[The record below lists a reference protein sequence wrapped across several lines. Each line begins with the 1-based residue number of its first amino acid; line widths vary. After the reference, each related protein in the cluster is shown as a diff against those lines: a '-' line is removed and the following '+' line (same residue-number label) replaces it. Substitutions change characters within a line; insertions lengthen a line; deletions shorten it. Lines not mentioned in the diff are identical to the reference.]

1 LVEIRERQSPDW
13 WFVRRQSGD
22 WRSRVAS
29 TWAGA
34 PASSKKKAVEG
45 KLLVLK
51 FASQGLVDL
60 TPAGIIRII
69 EKTVEAVAIVKPAR
83 VINDRVKT
91 YAADRLRSR
100 NEPPPEGHDCGPSCK
115 IFCGASRKSWAAART
130 CQCGLKVPRGF
141 GDVTGI
147 GAPPGQKSEGG
158 EPWNA
163 ARRPILH
170 RVADLF

>member
-1 LVEIRERQSPDW
+1 LT
-13 WFVRRQSGD
+13 RQSGD

-91 YAADRLRSR
+91 YAADRDAGCDRATNLR
-100 NEPPPEGHDCGPSCK
+100 
-115 IFCGASRKSWAAART
+115 RKVTTAVHHAKYFVEHRENL
-130 CQCGLKVPRGF
+130 GLRHVHVNVG
-141 GDVTGI
+141 
-147 GAPPGQKSEGG
+147 
-158 EPWNA
+158 
-163 ARRPILH
+163 
-170 RVADLF
+170 